1 MGVTS
6 AVGTGVVGT
15 VEVGTAD
22 MAEMGVKCM
31 AGGVAVG
38 IAMSAATSSSL
49 KVSAIRRTY
58 IQNKGRLHQ
67 KVIYIYTYI
76 YIYIYIYMYMYIKR
90 RRKRR
95 AMIKKKKRKKKGT

>member
-49 KVSAIRRTY
+49 KVSAIRRTD

-67 KVIYIYTYI
+67 KVIYIYI
-76 YIYIYIYMYMYIKR
+76 YIYVYVYK
-90 RRKRR
+90 KEKKEEGNDKKEK
-95 AMIKKKKRKKKGT
+95 KKKKRNLTK

>member
-49 KVSAIRRTY
+49 KVSAIRRTD

-67 KVIYIYTYI
+67 KVIYIYI
-76 YIYIYIYMYMYIKR
+76 YIYVYVYK
-90 RRKRR
+90 KEKKEEGNDKKE
-95 AMIKKKKRKKKGT
+95 KKKKRKKKGT

>member
-49 KVSAIRRTY
+49 KVSAIRRTD

-67 KVIYIYTYI
+67 KVIYIYI
-76 YIYIYIYMYMYIKR
+76 YIYVYVYK
-90 RRKRR
+90 KEKKEEGNDKKE
-95 AMIKKKKRKKKGT
+95 KKKKRKKKKGT

>member
-49 KVSAIRRTY
+49 KVSAIRRTD

-67 KVIYIYTYI
+67 KV
-76 YIYIYIYMYMYIKR
+76 IYIYMYMYIKR

-95 AMIKKKKRKKKGT
+95 AMIKKKKRKKEKKKGT

>member
-49 KVSAIRRTY
+49 KVSAIRRTD

-67 KVIYIYTYI
+67 KVIYIYI
-76 YIYIYIYMYMYIKR
+76 YVYVYK
-90 RRKRR
+90 KEKKEEGNDKKE
-95 AMIKKKKRKKKGT
+95 KKKKRKKKGT